1 MNMDINETW
10 NYQTIMQFND
20 GSAFTGKGGGNGN
33 NTALVNGNIHILELS
48 VPENGPAGQQQTHV
62 GSPSSLIHS
71 TYYIIG
77 KRRPCQP
84 LFSGKGHKKSE
95 AERLL
100 FGIRK
105 SAPPPGGGRTLFAL
119 SCGSRG
125 CRSDA
130 PRSRDRRRCGPRRR
144 DGGRRWRLRRRSGC
158 RSAARPPAR
167 RRHRCSRRRA

>member
-33 NTALVNGNIHILELS
+33 NTALVNGNIHILEFS
-48 VPENGPAGQQQTHV
+48 IPENGPAGQQQTHV
-62 GSPSSLIHS
+62 SSPSSLIHS

-77 KRRPCQP
+77 KRGPCQP

-100 FGIRK
+100 FGREK
-105 SAPPPGGGRTLFAL
+105 
-119 SCGSRG
+119 
-125 CRSDA
+125 
-130 PRSRDRRRCGPRRR
+130 
-144 DGGRRWRLRRRSGC
+144 
-158 RSAARPPAR
+158 PPAFR
-167 RRHRCSRRRA
+167 EGDRGLWDQSWQLWLPQWCSPQPWSPQV